1 LNKAENPGE
10 IILVDKPL
18 FWTSFAVVG
27 YYKHL
32 LKPIK
37 VGHAGTLDP
46 LATGLLL
53 LCTGKKTKEIST
65 IQQMPKVYTGRFIL
79 GYTSASYDL
88 ETETIPSFV
97 TDIDEEKISEAVKT
111 FEGDIIQIPPAH
123 SAIKVDGVRSY
134 EMIRLGVEL
143 EIKPRW
149 TTVYKFEV
157 QKSGENIYNF
167 EVCCSKGTY
176 IRTLINDLGTKLGCG
191 ALLIELRRTMIGDYN
206 VDNANKI
213 DTLNVHR
220 GGKIKDKVYH
230 IQDSIFLQKINFNS
244 EGLL

>member
-1 LNKAENPGE
+1 MSTIENSGE

-79 GYTSASYDL
+79 GYTTASYDL
-88 ETETIPSFV
+88 ETELIPSSNV
-97 TDIDEEKISEAVKT
+97 VIDDSNIIETVKT
-111 FEGDIIQIPPAH
+111 FEGDIIQTPPAH
-123 SAIKVDGVRSY
+123 SAVKVDGVRSY
-134 EMIRLGVEL
+134 EMIRQGIEVV
-143 EIKPRW
+143 IKPRLA
-149 TTVYKFEV
+149 TIYKFAV
-157 QKSGENIYNF
+157 QKTAEHIYTF
-167 EVCCSKGTY
+167 EVRCSKGTY
-176 IRTLINDLGTKLGCG
+176 IRSLINDLGAKLGCG
-191 ALLIELRRTMIGDYN
+191 ATLIELRRTMIGDY
-206 VDNANKI
+206 DAENAAKI
-213 DTLNVHR
+213 DSSNVHR
-220 GGKIKDKVYH
+220 GNKIKDKVYT
-230 IQDSIFLQKINFNS
+230 IQDALFLQKINFNC